1 MENLWNQ
8 MRWQLTGMDEKKG
21 DLGATRDQKIPIQ
34 KTQSFK
40 EKKRG
45 QNWFQKQL
53 PLKRSHDFDSSEIEH
68 AAAVAAAAFSINLQE
83 ASEQTSERPETSS
96 AKTNSKVGSS
106 KSSKSLLASA
116 SKRLS
121 GSFRY
126 KDDQGDKVSISSVS
140 EEKKPEKAI
149 TPAPSM
155 KKASTLTDKKPV
167 TTTPKAPP
175 PLPPPPPPPPPPPIQ
190 KTSREPS
197 PLRQTTTGT
206 NIPETD
212 ADVWERTELNKI
224 RQRYEKQKEMIDS
237 WQDKKRMKAKRKLI
251 KHESELER
259 RRFKALE
266 KFQNKMKY
274 VNQVADGARA
284 KADENRKNEELQAK
298 GKAGAIRTT
307 GKLPRIYFCF

>member
-155 KKASTLTDKKPV
+155 KKASTLTDKKP
-167 TTTPKAPP
+167 
-175 PLPPPPPPPPPPPIQ
+175 

>member
-8 MRWQLTGMDEKKG
+8 MRGQLTGTDETKSN
-21 DLGATRDQKIPIQ
+21 LGATRDQKIPIQ

-45 QNWFQKQL
+45 QNWFRKQL
-53 PLKRSHDFDSSEIEH
+53 PMKRSHDFDSSEIEH

-83 ASEQTSERPETSS
+83 ASEQTSETPETSL
-96 AKTNSKVGSS
+96 AKTKSKLGSS

-116 SKRLS
+116 SKRFS
-121 GSFRY
+121 DSFRY
-126 KDDQGDKVSISSVS
+126 KDDQGDKVSISSSS

-155 KKASTLTDKKPV
+155 KKASTLTDKKPDIP
-167 TTTPKAPP
+167 TPKAPP
-175 PLPPPPPPPPPPPIQ
+175 PPPPPAAPPIQ
-190 KTSREPS
+190 KTSSKPS
-197 PLRQTTTGT
+197 PLRETTTGT
-206 NIPETD
+206 NIQETD

-224 RQRYEKQKEMIDS
+224 RERYEKQKELIDS

-259 RRFKALE
+259 RRFKDLE
-266 KFQNKMKY
+266 SFQNKMKY
-274 VNQVADGARA
+274 VNQVADGARV
-284 KADENRKNEELQAK
+284 KADENQTNEELQAK

-307 GKLPRIYFCF
+307 GKLPRSYFCF

>member
-8 MRWQLTGMDEKKG
+8 MRGQLTGMDEKKP
-21 DLGATRDQKIPIQ
+21 DLGATRDRKIPIQ

-40 EKKRG
+40 EKKRS

-53 PLKRSHDFDSSEIEH
+53 PMKRSHDFDSFEIEH

-83 ASEQTSERPETSS
+83 ASEQTSETPETSL
-96 AKTNSKVGSS
+96 AKTKSKLGSS

-126 KDDQGDKVSISSVS
+126 KDDQGDKVSISPVS

-149 TPAPSM
+149 MPAPSM
-155 KKASTLTDKKPV
+155 KKTSTFIDKKPV
-167 TTTPKAPP
+167 TSTPKAPP
-175 PLPPPPPPPPPPPIQ
+175 PPPSIQ
-190 KTSREPS
+190 KTSRQPS

-206 NIPETD
+206 NIQEED

-224 RQRYEKQKEMIDS
+224 QQRYEKQKETIDS

-266 KFQNKMKY
+266 KFQNKMKC
-274 VNQVADGARA
+274 VNQVADRART

-298 GKAGAIRTT
+298 RKAGAIRTT

>member
-8 MRWQLTGMDEKKG
+8 MRGQLTGTDETKSN
-21 DLGATRDQKIPIQ
+21 LGATRDQKIPIQ

-40 EKKRG
+40 EEKKRG
-45 QNWFQKQL
+45 QNWFRKQL
-53 PLKRSHDFDSSEIEH
+53 PMKRSHDFDSSEIEH

-83 ASEQTSERPETSS
+83 ASEQTSETPETSL
-96 AKTNSKVGSS
+96 AKTKSKLGSS

-116 SKRLS
+116 SKR
-121 GSFRY
+121 F
-126 KDDQGDKVSISSVS
+126 S

-155 KKASTLTDKKPV
+155 KKASTLTDKKPDIP
-167 TTTPKAPP
+167 TPKAPP
-175 PLPPPPPPPPPPPIQ
+175 PPPPPAAPPIQ
-190 KTSREPS
+190 KTSSKPS
-197 PLRQTTTGT
+197 PLRETTTGT
-206 NIPETD
+206 NIQETD

-224 RQRYEKQKEMIDS
+224 RERYEKQKELIDS

-259 RRFKALE
+259 RRFKDLE
-266 KFQNKMKY
+266 SFQNKMKY
-274 VNQVADGARA
+274 VNQVADGARV
-284 KADENRKNEELQAK
+284 KADENQTNEELQAK

-307 GKLPRIYFCF
+307 GKLPRSYFCF